1 MVAVFDNRNIDIKDV
16 AITQYRRTLDL
27 TKISIF
33 TDFYGILDFYRHRLS
48 LLTCEHTRC

>member
-33 TDFYGILDFYRHRLS
+33 TGRNAVADNVLIDVQIDFGKP
-48 LLTCEHTRC
+48 